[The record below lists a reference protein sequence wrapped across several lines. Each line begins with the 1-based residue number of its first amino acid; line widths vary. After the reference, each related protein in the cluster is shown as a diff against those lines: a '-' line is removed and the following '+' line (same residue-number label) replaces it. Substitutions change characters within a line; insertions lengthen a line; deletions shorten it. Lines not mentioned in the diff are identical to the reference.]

1 MRINRRATAEQAHD
15 TVGGHFHR
23 YEVYLYPMTLP
34 RTAGRLY
41 GGPWSGTTPTD
52 GTQLDDDPPN
62 ATFNDLSAP
71 LALSSWT
78 TSK

>member
-1 MRINRRATAEQAHD
+1 VRINRRATAEQAHD

-23 YEVYLYPMTLP
+23 YEVYLYPMTLR

-52 GTQLDDDPPN
+52 GTQLDDDPESGVGKRRTSLPN
-62 ATFNDLSAP
+62 LPWFTGR
-71 LALSSWT
+71 
-78 TSK
+78 